1 MRRRGQRAIAVA
13 TTLSLLLLLIH
24 PALAADPEI
33 DRLIRGPAGK
43 DWVTNGGN
51 LTNQRYSTLK
61 QIDTTNVAQLKGAW
75 MTRLKGSGAG
85 GKYSFEASPLVKDG
99 FMYVVT
105 GNDDVFAMN
114 AKTGQIIWEYW
125 SGIDQKISTV
135 CCGWV
140 NRGLAMGEGLLFFGQ
155 LDANVVALNMK
166 TGEVVWK
173 TPLEKW
179 ENGYTITS
187 APLYYDGIVYSGI
200 AGGEFGV
207 RGRLTALDAKTGR
220 VWRWYTLP
228 SAGEFGSDTWPPD
241 TDDTARG

>member
-1 MRRRGQRAIAVA
+1 MRYLGQRAIAVL
-13 TTLSLLLLLIH
+13 TTLGFLLSIVL
-24 PALAADPEI
+24 PAHAADPEI
-33 DRLIRGPAGK
+33 DRLVRGPVGK

-75 MTRLKGSGAG
+75 MTRLKGSGAA

-99 FMYVVT
+99 IMYVVT
-105 GNDDVFAMN
+105 GNDDVFALN
-114 AKTGQIIWEYW
+114 AKTGAIIWEYW

-140 NRGLAMGEGLLFFGQ
+140 NRGLAMGEGLLFSGQ
-155 LDANVVALNMK
+155 LDANLVALDMK
-166 TGEVVWK
+166 TGEVKWK

-187 APLYYDGIVYSGI
+187 APL
-200 AGGEFGV
+200 
-207 RGRLTALDAKTGR
+207 
-220 VWRWYTLP
+220 
-228 SAGEFGSDTWPPD
+228 
-241 TDDTARG
+241 